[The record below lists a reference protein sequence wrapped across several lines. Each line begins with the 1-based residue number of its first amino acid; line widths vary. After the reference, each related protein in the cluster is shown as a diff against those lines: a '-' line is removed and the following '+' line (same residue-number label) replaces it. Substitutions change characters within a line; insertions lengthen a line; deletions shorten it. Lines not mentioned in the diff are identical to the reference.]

1 MTPERWQRINEMFH
15 AALVLENGER
25 SAFLVAHS
33 SGDELL
39 RGKVAALLASHEQAG
54 GFIQGSV
61 FSEAAQLLGEEEVEA
76 MIGQHIG
83 LYKINREI
91 GRGGMGSVYLATRN
105 DDQFQQQVAIKV
117 VRRGMDTDLVL
128 ARFRNERQILA
139 GFDHPNIARLFDGG
153 STESGL
159 PYFIMEHIEGQ
170 AIDEYC
176 DSHRL
181 STAARLELFRT
192 VCAAVQYAHQH
203 LVIHRDIK
211 PSNILVT
218 AGGMPKLL
226 DFGIAKLLHS
236 EAPEGK
242 ATTGMLERLMTPE
255 YASPEQVLGEHVTTV
270 SDVYSLGVLLY
281 ELLSGHSPYHFKTLL
296 PQDIAQVISD
306 SEPEKPSTV
315 IDRVKEVTTGGR
327 RGKKLTPESVSKT
340 RDGRPEKLR
349 RKLAGDLDNIVLMAM
364 RKEPHRRYSSVG
376 QFSEDIRRHLEGLP
390 VVARKATLSYRS
402 AKFIRRNTVAV
413 AAAAVVSLILVVGIA
428 ATGWE
433 AHVARGERARAEVA
447 GARAERRFNQV
458 RKLAHSVLFDYNEA
472 IQDLPGSVPVRER
485 LVKDALEYLDSLAG
499 EASDD
504 PSLQRELATAYEK
517 VGDVQGRTLRANMG
531 DTSGARDSYRKALR
545 IRETLLAANPKDSS
559 LRSDLAD
566 SYREF
571 GRLLWTASDT
581 AGGLE
586 NARKDVFLREALT
599 AENPTNMQARF
610 SLGVSH
616 ADVGEILLE
625 QGVTTGAAESLQRA
639 LAVFEAVLVSDPSN
653 DKFRGAVPFIYQKS
667 SEVMLWQGDAAG
679 ALATSRK
686 ALAMD
691 TKLSSDYPTNTHF
704 RQEVGIDFEKVGNTL
719 ENLGDIN
726 GALESYRN
734 ELRIFEE
741 QSVSDPANAQ
751 FRSDLSSAYFKVG
764 SMLAKVG
771 KPADALLSESK
782 ALAIREKLAT
792 ADPLDLWK
800 RWDLIESYAKT
811 GNALAND
818 GNEVAALDACRKTQ
832 ALLANTIDDPTN
844 VYLRSYRAYASADV
858 GEALTIIAAS
868 RRTALSERRGLLDTA
883 EDLYQQSAAIWEDM
897 RKNGTLSS
905 PDALRLDRLTRE
917 IAQPHDTLKKS
928 DAVLTR

>member
-1 MTPERWQRINEMFH
+1 MTPKRWQRINELFH
-15 AALVLENGER
+15 AALVLDGQER
-25 SAFLVAHS
+25 SAFLVAQS
-33 SGDELL
+33 AGDDAL
-39 RGKVAALLASHEQAG
+39 RAKVAALLTSHDQAE

-61 FSEAAQLLGEEEVEA
+61 FGNAAQLLVEDEAQA

-91 GRGGMGSVYLATRN
+91 GRGGMGTVYLATR
-105 DDQFQQQVAIKV
+105 DDNQYQKQVAIKV
-117 VRRGMDTDLVL
+117 VKRGMDTDLVL

-153 STESGL
+153 STETGL
-159 PYFIMEHIEGQ
+159 PYFIMEYIEGLP
-170 AIDEYC
+170 IDGFC
-176 DSHRL
+176 DTQRL
-181 STAARLELFRT
+181 ATAARLELFRT

-218 AGGMPKLL
+218 AEGLPKLL

-236 EAPEGK
+236 EATQRT
-242 ATTGMLERLMTPE
+242 ATTGMLQRLMTPE

-281 ELLSGHSPYHFKTLL
+281 ELLSGHSPYRFKTLL

-315 IDRVKEVTTGGR
+315 IDRVEEVTTGGR
-327 RGKKLTPESVSKT
+327 KGMKLTPESVSKT

-364 RKEPHRRYSSVG
+364 RKEPSRRYSSVG

-390 VVARKATLSYRS
+390 VLARKATLSYR
-402 AKFIRRNTVAV
+402 ATKFVRRNTVAV
-413 AAAAVVSLILVVGIA
+413 AAAAVISLIVIVGIA
-428 ATGWE
+428 AIGWE
-433 AHVARGERARAEVA
+433 AHVARGERARAEAA

-472 IQDLPGSVPVRER
+472 IQDLPGSMPVRER

-499 EASDD
+499 EANDD

-531 DTSGARDSYRKALR
+531 DTAGARESYRKALR
-545 IRETLLAANPKDSS
+545 IRETLVAGNPKDAST
-559 LRSDLAD
+559 RGDLAD

-571 GRLLWTASDT
+571 GRLLWKTSDT

-586 NARKDVFLREALT
+586 NARREVVLREALA
-599 AENPTNMQARF
+599 AEDPTNMQARF
-610 SLGVSH
+610 NLGVSH

-625 QGVTTGAAESLQRA
+625 QGGTTGAAESLGRA
-639 LAVFEAVLVSDPSN
+639 LTIFEALLAAEPSN
-653 DKFRGAVPFIYQKS
+653 EKYRLAVPFVYGKS
-667 SEVMLWQGDAAG
+667 SEVMLWQGNAVG
-679 ALATSRK
+679 ALAASRQ
-686 ALAMD
+686 ALTQD
-691 TKLSSDYPTNTHF
+691 SKLSIAYPMNAHY
-704 RQEVGIDFEKVGNTL
+704 REELGIDFEKVGNGQ

-726 GALESYRN
+726 GALESYGK
-734 ELRIFEE
+734 ELQIFAE
-741 QSVSDPANAQ
+741 QSATDPENAQ
-751 FRSDLSSAYFKVG
+751 FRSDLSSAYLKVG
-764 SMLAKVG
+764 NMLARIG
-771 KPADALLSESK
+771 KPVDALVHQNK
-782 ALAIREKLAT
+782 ALVIREEAAR

-811 GNALAND
+811 SDALAKDGNA
-818 GNEVAALDACRKTQ
+818 AASLDACRKTQ
-832 ALLANTIDDPTN
+832 ALLADTIDDPTN

-858 GEALTIIAAS
+858 GEALMIIAAS
-868 RRTALSERRGLLDTA
+868 NRTALSDRRGLRDAA
-883 EDLYQQSAAIWEDM
+883 EALYKQSAAIWEGM

-905 PDALRLDRLTRE
+905 PDALRFDRLTRE
-917 IAQPHDTLKKS
+917 IAESHDTFEK
-928 DAVLTR
+928 